1 MPNRRSFLVSLVSGA
16 VFAAGLARVGWAR
29 QPAVR
34 RHGRFY
40 IVNGWVLTAEDV
52 RALSDRAL

>member
-1 MPNRRSFLVSLVSGA
+1 MQNRRSFLISLVSGA
-16 VFAAGLARVGWAR
+16 VFATGLARVGWAS
-29 QPAVR
+29 QPAIR
-34 RHGRFY
+34 RHGSFY

>member
-1 MPNRRSFLVSLVSGA
+1 MPNRRSFLVCLLAGA
-16 VFAAGLARVGWAR
+16 VFTAGLARVGWVS
-29 QPAVR
+29 QPAIR

-52 RALSDRAL
+52 RALSNRAL